1 METKI
6 NLSKGEIT
14 KNEKNSKILL
24 LRKFNS
30 LSSNKI
36 LIKSEV
42 KDSFNSPEKFLCLD
56 SKIIVNRKINLK
68 KMFPL
73 DDDTKQ
79 NINKTIGKGGPHG
92 SLKYVFHRLNTFKG
106 KSIIY
111 NKFNEEQKEE
121 KSSIKNIELIDKEQ
135 LKSIFISYKKASA
148 KFFKRNSNLIKD
160 KEKNVRDE
168 SLLKDEEYDKN
179 IPRQLSI
186 DLGVQN
192 RRLLTK
198 KSSDKKSRLATKYL
212 SRKIHKK
219 ENDLLIN
226 NVQLYRYK
234 KEIKGKEE
242 LKDNYDKINNQGCL
256 FKWTSSLRKPKKFIG
271 KRESYINIGGENNPL
286 WSIIVE
292 RYPNIK
298 EISVESGYNLDNKD
312 FKDFIKKANINSK
325 SNQKIQKVEN
335 LDEIKIQGKNL
346 YKLEYNRE
354 MSGNKKKI
362 LHNIFIDNGKI
373 IMYKDVNDIYGHQ
386 TIYKNYEGRNY
397 NRNKRLGYSKGNQSA
412 EIINKMSLKY

>member
-1 METKI
+1 MEKKI

-198 KSSDKKSRLATKYL
+198 KSSDKKSRLASKYL

-234 KEIKGKEE
+234 KK
-242 LKDNYDKINNQGCL
+242 LKV
-256 FKWTSSLRKPKKFIG
+256 KK
-271 KRESYINIGGENNPL
+271 N
-286 WSIIVE
+286 
-292 RYPNIK
+292 
-298 EISVESGYNLDNKD
+298 
-312 FKDFIKKANINSK
+312 
-325 SNQKIQKVEN
+325 
-335 LDEIKIQGKNL
+335 
-346 YKLEYNRE
+346 
-354 MSGNKKKI
+354 
-362 LHNIFIDNGKI
+362 
-373 IMYKDVNDIYGHQ
+373 
-386 TIYKNYEGRNY
+386 
-397 NRNKRLGYSKGNQSA
+397 
-412 EIINKMSLKY
+412 